1 MVITKNKLMVKN
13 KLKFF
18 EQKEQIKEIIS
29 ANFDPI
35 KDWHQDRKG
44 YFLIRLDKKNKKIE
58 AGFATNKHIIKKV
71 IKGKN
76 ATEIYHTI
84 ISKKL
89 ISRKDHAAYLGKEL
103 YKAELALKYNL
114 QYVQDSELKI
124 K

>member
-1 MVITKNKLMVKN
+1 MVKN

-18 EQKEQIKEIIS
+18 KQKKDIKEIVI
-29 ANFDPI
+29 AKFDPI

-44 YFLIRLDKKNKKIE
+44 YFLIRLNRKKKEIDV
-58 AGFATNKHIIKKV
+58 GFSTNKHIITKE
-71 IKGKN
+71 IHGKN
-76 ATEIYHTI
+76 ATEICHTI

-103 YKAELALKYNL
+103 CKAELALKYNL
-114 QYVQDSELKI
+114 KYEQDSDLKL